1 MMLTLQCFIDAM
13 NDVDW
18 SDADGELYYILESVL
33 EQANFVLVQIE
44 LSDCCLD

>member
-13 NDVDW
+13 NDVDC
-18 SDADGELYYILESVL
+18 SDADGEVYHVLEWVL